1 MSIIHILLR
10 TTFYNPSSKK
20 LAVCTG
26 GGANTTGAIGG
37 GGGNCGDLGAWGRR
51 TNLPGVVPVAG
62 FLFMQGTLLL
72 KKIPMADPMRQI

>member
-1 MSIIHILLR
+1 MIYFLYPHVVKSI
-10 TTFYNPSSKK
+10 
-20 LAVCTG
+20 VCTG
-26 GGANTTGAIGG
+26 GGGGANTAAANG

-72 KKIPMADPMRQI
+72 KKIPMADPIRQI